1 MSPEPAQRPSVRREA
16 LFLAAAMTV
25 AFLLRLVTLPALTQG
40 GLRLLTPDDYG
51 HLRRAAAAVRD
62 FPRLPVFDPYLNHPD
77 GGIWIWPPL
86 FDLAIAAPA
95 RLLFGA
101 EASVGQVAVVA
112 AWLPPVLG
120 ALALLPLFFLTARA
134 FGRTAA
140 RIAALTYAILPG
152 AIAWSNFG
160 HPDQHAGEALAFL
173 ATLAGFARLLGP
185 PGPDEPSRWKAPA
198 LAGGAL
204 GLAVLTWQG
213 SLFLA
218 PLVGGAA
225 FLAGR
230 SREAGQAIAVAA
242 LLVAPFALLTPSPVT
257 YVSFSAFHP
266 LFLGLCAA
274 LLLLAAYG
282 WPGRIAAVALGLGAL
297 AWPPVLNGVLHLLG
311 RTATGEITSG
321 GYLSYSGD
329 WLRLIGEYQPLL
341 AGGLGPPLTQL
352 SPALFLVPVAL
363 YLWGRRAWRSL
374 PDRGL
379 FLLLTLA
386 TAGVLVMT
394 LLQRRYLYYLAPLV
408 ALVLADLTVRLGRRG
423 GSYRAVAMLLMAAAL
438 LPTFPALTQLT
449 AAPGAPGSDFLLTL
463 ARLGALDPPVQDPLR
478 PGEVRPGEV
487 EGVMAPWSIGH
498 TAVLLTRRPAV
509 ADNFGYGFH
518 RQARLFTTPPA
529 EDAAAF
535 RLLQETRCKYLI
547 TTDLRPVLPAYA
559 QAAGRS
565 GVPPEAMLAVR
576 VHESDSPRPLSFLR
590 LVLTSESAWP
600 TPDGRLVARWK
611 VFRIALPAG

>member
-1 MSPEPAQRPSVRREA
+1 MNPEPEQRPSVRREA
-16 LFLAAAMTV
+16 LFLAAALTI

-51 HLRRAAAAVRD
+51 HLRRAAATVRD
-62 FPRLPVFDPYLNHPD
+62 FPHVPVFDPYLNHPE

-95 RLLFGA
+95 RLLFGS
-101 EASVGQVAVVA
+101 EATIGQIAVVA

-120 ALALLPLFFLTARA
+120 ALALLPLFFLAARA
-134 FGRTAA
+134 FDRPTA
-140 RIAALTYAILPG
+140 RVAALIYAVLPG

-160 HPDQHAGEALAFL
+160 HSDQHAGEALAFL
-173 ATLAGFARLLGP
+173 ATLAGFARLLTSNKE
-185 PGPDEPSRWKAPA
+185 GPDNWRDPA
-198 LAGGAL
+198 LAGLAL

-230 SREAGQAIAVAA
+230 SREAGKALAVAA
-242 LLVAPFALLTPSPVT
+242 LLVAPFGFLTPAPIT
-257 YVSFSAFHP
+257 YASFSPFHP

-274 LLLLAAYG
+274 LLFLASFG
-282 WPGRIAAVALGLGAL
+282 WQGRIAAVLLGLGSL

-311 RTATGEITSG
+311 RTATGEISSG

-341 AGGLGPPLTQL
+341 AGGLRPPLTQL
-352 SPALFLVPVAL
+352 SLGLLLVPVAL
-363 YLWGRRAWRSL
+363 FFWGRRAWRSL

-379 FLLLTLA
+379 FLLLILA
-386 TAGVLVMT
+386 TAGVLAMT

-408 ALVLADLTVRLGRRG
+408 ALALADLTLTLGRRQAG
-423 GSYRAVAMLLMAAAL
+423 ASRALAMLLVAAAL

-449 AAPGAPGSDFLLTL
+449 GAPGAPGSDFLITL
-463 ARLGALDPPVQDPLR
+463 ARLGALDPPAQDSLR
-478 PGEVRPGEV
+478 PGQVKPGEV

-498 TAVLLTRRPAV
+498 TAILLTRRPAA

-518 RQARLFTTPPA
+518 RQARLFTTPPE

-535 RLLQETRCKYLI
+535 RLLQETRCRYLI

-559 QAAGRS
+559 QAVGRS
-565 GVPPEAMLAVR
+565 GVPPQLMLAVR
-576 VHESDSPRPLSFLR
+576 VHESDSPQPLPFLR

-600 TPDGRLVARWK
+600 TPDGRLVPRWK
-611 VFRIALPAG
+611 VFRISGGG